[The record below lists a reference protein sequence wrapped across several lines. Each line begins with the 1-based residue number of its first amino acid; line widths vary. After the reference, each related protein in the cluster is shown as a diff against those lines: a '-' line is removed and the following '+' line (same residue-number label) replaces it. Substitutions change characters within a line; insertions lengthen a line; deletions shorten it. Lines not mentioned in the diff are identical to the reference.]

1 MTIEQEIPL
10 LENKSS
16 DDESCE
22 EDRIV
27 PPPVAWFGEDFH
39 QGGSE
44 AELPEQNDSP
54 PSKVEKPETESNVK
68 EHTAIQ
74 PHPQLAEI
82 STIGI
87 PRQAP
92 SWKELSSQVLPAA
105 ASELLSSSMRKIVH
119 TARLSYAK
127 SRWHRKYSD
136 IGNPMIGYHRK
147 DLSLPPF
154 SSLPW
159 VDRQLVHEWRTIG
172 NSGED
177 DDEDFEKAR
186 TLVPQPIQRPAWK
199 NADICEKCKKPF
211 GPALLRHHCRLC
223 GSSFCHSHSNST
235 HQLPH
240 LGYDPNVPERVCSDC
255 KNALKEQSLAER
267 VAWRMA
273 RCRDYFDGNLTPYFE
288 TGVDTVEDVAL
299 RVTEAAIAMARAIP
313 LGAQAQVAVE
323 TVEVLRKHGLKGIY
337 GLILRKEFL
346 AAADLLCQACDI
358 NRATFPLSVHEL
370 SAAIFYALAQHRAVR
385 GMNPEREHIIH
396 TLREESTDSPL
407 IEDSTLISPLVG
419 EERDE
424 NFKRKTFLDESDD
437 YDPSENVPNLLALVE
452 EVEVVEKKR
461 KEATVQKSFSDDSSF
476 QPVCD
481 YVPDDVLQSCSF
493 YAPLALNFVYAK
505 KEVDV
510 QLLAAQQGWRVL
522 YAHLHEE
529 PGCDRP
535 GSALFLHDK
544 HKIACFAIR
553 GTATISDV
561 VTDLK
566 QVPIPFPEIETEESV
581 DAEDWTPVF
590 RGEGLAVCGMAKAAV
605 NLYRE
610 HIDVLSFLA
619 KKSYAIRVVG
629 HSLGGGVATLFGTL
643 LKCHFEAE
651 FSRADEDNEV
661 DIDVR
666 TGVSGIR
673 EHPVHV
679 YGYASPSCVDAVLS
693 DYQQSFVTTVVLH
706 DDVVP
711 RLTPTSMRGLVKHLL
726 HIRETWVQLHMRNDL
741 MAITERAKTVWA
753 PRWRNGFTLR
763 TASGFCRKHIQYGK
777 KKILSVKGKITRK
790 MSSSNNEENHDE
802 DSSANF
808 VNAPDLFD
816 LSNELD
822 MDEERS
828 ESEIEHDQNGLSK
841 LVVDYMGGLDKDVA
855 STIIDGDVYF
865 DTEDLLLESEDES
878 DEEFLEAM
886 ELLEAEHTIDPFQE
900 GDNWANFDEQQ
911 IQECCSNEAA
921 SSVCGSEIGEGDDPS
936 TVVLDETPLPRMF
949 LPGKIIHI
957 YTHRGGYK
965 AAFVP
970 RTFRDL
976 RKISMAGNMLSDH
989 TSKEYFEALSEV
1001 QSVRKAEEGLPQ
1013 WTGFDEDVTCS
1024 CCASRF
1030 TWASTS
1036 DSEAQEARDKHN
1048 CRSCGTLCCDP
1059 CSKNRIPLPSLG
1071 LTVQVRVCDRCY
1083 HGMGNE
1089 VSASLNS
1096 SFVEESTKEKSRK
1109 YGRRDRKEDATQQ
1122 KERTRER
1129 RSLVVDDLAS
1139 RVHSTVSVHN

>member
-1 MTIEQEIPL
+1 MTSEQQIPL
-10 LENKSS
+10 LDIDN
-16 DDESCE
+16 ESGE

-39 QGGSE
+39 QGCHE
-44 AELPEQNDSP
+44 EVPDQNDSIP
-54 PSKVEKPETESNVK
+54 KKVTSLETESNLQRNI
-68 EHTAIQ
+68 TIQ
-74 PHPQLAEI
+74 PHPQLTEI

-87 PRQAP
+87 PQKAP

-105 ASELLSSSMRKIVH
+105 ASELLSSSMRRIVH

-136 IGNPMIGYHRK
+136 IGNPMTGYYRK

-159 VDRQLVHEWRTIG
+159 IDRQLVHEWRTIG
-172 NSGED
+172 NSAGD
-177 DDEDFEKAR
+177 DDDDDFENAR
-186 TLVPQPIQRPAWK
+186 MLVPPPMQRPSWK
-199 NADICEKCKKPF
+199 NSDICEKCRKPF
-211 GPALLRHHCRLC
+211 GPTLLRHHCRLC
-223 GSSFCHSHSNST
+223 GSSFCHSHSNGT
-235 HQLPH
+235 HKLPH
-240 LGYDPNVPERVCSDC
+240 LGYDSNVPERVCGDC
-255 KNALKEQSLAER
+255 KSALREQSLAER

-273 RCRDYFDGNLTPYFE
+273 RCRDYFEGNLTPYFE

-299 RVTEAAIAMARAIP
+299 RVTQAAIAMARAIP
-313 LGAQAQVAVE
+313 LGAQAHVAVE
-323 TVEVLRKHGLKGIY
+323 TVEVLRKHGLRGIY

-385 GMNPEREHIIH
+385 GMHPEREHTIH
-396 TLREESTDSPL
+396 TLREDANIFKSNQ
-407 IEDSTLISPLVG
+407 DSTVISSVTG
-419 EERDE
+419 EEDNGRETE
-424 NFKRKTFLDESDD
+424 NVINTPVLDETDE
-437 YDPSENVPNLLALVE
+437 YDPSQNVPDLLALVE
-452 EVEVVEKKR
+452 KEVKDLENDRNTTTEHN
-461 KEATVQKSFSDDSSF
+461 SYSNNSSF

-481 YVPDDVLQSCSF
+481 YVPDDVIQSCSF
-493 YAPLALNFVYAK
+493 YAPLALNFVYAE
-505 KEVDV
+505 KEVDM

-529 PGCDRP
+529 PGCDKP
-535 GSALFLHDK
+535 GSALFLHDT
-544 HKIACFAIR
+544 HKIACFAVR

-581 DAEDWTPVF
+581 DAGDWTPVF
-590 RGEGLAVCGMAKAAV
+590 RGEGLAVSGMAKAAV

-610 HIDVLSFLA
+610 HIDVLSFLK

-643 LKCHFEAE
+643 LKCHFEV
-651 FSRADEDNEV
+651 SRENNGISSEMKAVASSDRDQP
-661 DIDVR
+661 VR
-666 TGVSGIR
+666 
-673 EHPVHV
+673 V

-726 HIRETWVQLHMRNDL
+726 HIRETWVQFHMKNDL
-741 MAITERAKTVWA
+741 LAITERAKTVWA

-777 KKILSVKGKITRK
+777 KKILSVKGKIRSQRSSTIPEQNQNQYQE
-790 MSSSNNEENHDE
+790 SSENFGNGAGIYESSNDLGIHEEG
-802 DSSANF
+802 
-808 VNAPDLFD
+808 
-816 LSNELD
+816 
-822 MDEERS
+822 S
-828 ESEIEHDQNGLSK
+828 ESDTENYCNGLSK
-841 LVVDYMGGLDKDVA
+841 LVVDYMGGIDKSVAGTILDD
-855 STIIDGDVYF
+855 DVYF
-865 DTEDLLLESEDES
+865 DADDLLLENDSDS
-878 DEEFLEAM
+878 DEEFMEAM
-886 ELLEAEHTIDPFQE
+886 ESLEAEHLMDPVQE
-900 GDNWANFDEQQ
+900 GSNWARFDEQH
-911 IQECCSNEAA
+911 IQECSSNEF
-921 SSVCGSEIGEGDDPS
+921 SSSICNSELEEGDDPS

-949 LPGKIIHI
+949 LPGKIVHL

-970 RTFRDL
+970 RTFREL
-976 RKISMAGNMLSDH
+976 RKVSMAGNMLSDH

-1013 WTGFDEDVTCS
+1013 WTAFDEDVTCS

-1059 CSKNRIPLPSLG
+1059 CSRNRIPLPSLG
-1071 LTVQVRVCDRCY
+1071 LTVHVRVCDRCY
-1083 HGMGNE
+1083 HGMGGE
-1089 VSASLNS
+1089 VSENLRS
-1096 SFVEESTKEKSRK
+1096 SFMEECRTESSNHEK
-1109 YGRRDRKEDATQQ
+1109 RDAKEDAAPK
-1122 KERTRER
+1122 KERT
-1129 RSLVVDDLAS
+1129 
-1139 RVHSTVSVHN
+1139 